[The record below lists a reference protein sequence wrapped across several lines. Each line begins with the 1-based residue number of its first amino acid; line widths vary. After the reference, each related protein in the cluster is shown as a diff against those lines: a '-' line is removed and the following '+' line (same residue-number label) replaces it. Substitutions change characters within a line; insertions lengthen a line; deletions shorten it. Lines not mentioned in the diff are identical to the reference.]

1 MMGNVRDTLKEVA
14 AAILPVTAVV
24 VVLQIIYIR
33 LPLEA
38 MLQFLIGAAFVGIG
52 FFLFLLGVT
61 AGLLPVGEM
70 IGKRLP
76 KTKNIFTIVGT
87 GFLLG
92 LVVTIAEPDVRVLA
106 KQIDQVSGG
115 AIGSSVLVM
124 SVAIGLATFV
134 ALAMIRSIFSIPIHL
149 LLIGGYV
156 LVFALSFFVPHEYV
170 AISFDAG
177 GVTTGPMAVPF
188 ILALG
193 VGVASVLRSGSS
205 AASEG
210 FGLIGLASIGPI
222 LAIMLLG
229 VLFQ

>member
-1 MMGNVRDTLKEVA
+1 MGNVKETIKEVA
-14 AAILPVTAVV
+14 AAILPVTVV
-24 VVLQIIYIR
+24 VILLQIIFMR

-38 MLQFLIGAAFVGIG
+38 LLQFLIGAAFVSIG

-70 IGKRLP
+70 IGKKLP
-76 KTKNIFTIVGT
+76 KTKNIFVIVGT

-115 AIGSSVLVM
+115 AIGSEILVF
-124 SVAIGLATFV
+124 SVALGLATFV

-149 LLIGGYV
+149 LLIAGYV
-156 LVFALSFFVPHEYV
+156 LVFALSSFVPHDYV

-193 VGVASVLRSGSS
+193 LGVASVLRSGSS
-205 AASEG
+205 AAGEG

>member
-1 MMGNVRDTLKEVA
+1 MGNVRDTFKEVA
-14 AAILPVTAVV
+14 AAILPVTVV
-24 VVLQIIYIR
+24 VILLQIFFIR

-38 MLQFLIGAAFVGIG
+38 LLQFLIGVAFVGLG

-61 AGLLPVGEM
+61 AGLLPIGEM
-70 IGKRLP
+70 IGKQLP
-76 KTKNIFTIVGT
+76 KTRNIFIIVGT

-92 LVVTIAEPDVRVLA
+92 LVVTIAEPDVRVLT
-106 KQIDQVSGG
+106 KQINQVSNGEISAG
-115 AIGSSVLVM
+115 MLVL
-124 SVAIGLATFV
+124 SVALGLAIFV
-134 ALAMIRSIFSIPIHL
+134 ALAMIRIIFSIPIHF

-156 LVFALSFFVPHEYV
+156 LVFALSFFVPNEFI

-205 AASEG
+205 AAGEG

-222 LAIMLLG
+222 LAIMVLG

>member
-1 MMGNVRDTLKEVA
+1 MENVKDTLKEVA
-14 AAILPVTAVV
+14 AAILPVTI
-24 VVLQIIYIR
+24 VVLILQLTLIR

-38 MLQFLIGAAFVGIG
+38 FLQFLIGAAFVSIG

-76 KTKNIFTIVGT
+76 RTRKKSLIIGT

-106 KQIDQVSGG
+106 RQIDGVSHGEIPSG
-115 AIGSSVLVM
+115 VLVL
-124 SVAIGLATFV
+124 SVALGLAIFV
-134 ALAMIRSIFSIPIHL
+134 ALAMVRTIFSIPLHY
-149 LLIGGYV
+149 LLIGGYA
-156 LVFALSFFVPHEYV
+156 LVFGLAFFVPDEYV
-170 AISFDAG
+170 AISFDSG

-188 ILALG
+188 IMALG
-193 VGVASVLRSGSS
+193 VGVASVLRNGSPAS
-205 AASEG
+205 SEG

-222 LAIMLLG
+222 LALMLLG